1 MCFFLFFSQAVRGLA
16 NLAAHDDSNNNNAA
30 IGEVPRALE
39 TIIQLTRSRHGGV
52 KQEAAGALWNLAYD
66 ENNRELIAELGGVE
80 ASVLLLLLC
89 FLFLSFFFHFF
100 VCVSASSLL
109 FLDYIFLGG
118 TCQLLYE

>member
-1 MCFFLFFSQAVRGLA
+1 MA

-80 ASVLLLLLC
+80 ASVLLLLLLLLLLC
-89 FLFLSFFFHFF
+89 FLFLSFFLFF
-100 VCVSASSLL
+100 LCVFQLHHL
-109 FLDYIFLGG
+109 CFLIIYF
-118 TCQLLYE
+118 